1 MRNKLSQ
8 TLGLF
13 WLFIFFIQAV
23 SQNADA
29 QSSSNSDIDNRLK
42 RLELEIKDLHIHLFS
57 EQRSDSVS
65 KKIIKERQRRH
76 KYFRKTSLSKN
87 RFCGEYDS

>member
-8 TLGLF
+8 TLTLF
-13 WLFIFFIQAV
+13 WLLTFFMQAL
-23 SQNADA
+23 SQNVEA

-57 EQRSDSVS
+57 EQRPDSVS
-65 KKIIKERQRRH
+65 NKIIRNDKEVTSGSGKQFFQRQILWRVR
-76 KYFRKTSLSKN
+76 
-87 RFCGEYDS
+87 

>member
-1 MRNKLSQ
+1 MTYRLENVHNNSWHRIMRNKLSQ

-42 RLELEIKDLHIHLFS
+42 RLELEIKDLHIHLF
-57 EQRSDSVS
+57 QNKDQIVFQ
-65 KKIIKERQRRH
+65 KKLQGTTK
-76 KYFRKTSLSKN
+76 KTQIL
-87 RFCGEYDS
+87 